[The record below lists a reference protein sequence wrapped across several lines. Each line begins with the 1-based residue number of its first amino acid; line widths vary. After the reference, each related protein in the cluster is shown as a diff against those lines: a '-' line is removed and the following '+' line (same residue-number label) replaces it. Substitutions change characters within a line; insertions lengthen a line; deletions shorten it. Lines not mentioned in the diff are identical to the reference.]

1 MNNPTVIL
9 NGDQVY
15 CDELIRENARL
26 TIQHEVDQQKMEA
39 LERQIEDQA
48 ANIASLEAH
57 SYAREDLEELADL
70 RRTVDKAIKDLHF
83 VMAGGDPCKVCAK
96 VCMMGEGNCQPV
108 WTGEKTED
116 REIEMDKRRL
126 QELEVKALPG
136 SQVLTGMPHTPGVK
150 DKVGEY
156 AAEIADLRGIIEA
169 KHQQCLY
176 ERSRLER
183 YISSIDDSLLR
194 QIFTYR
200 FVNGLPWRQV
210 AACIGG
216 GNTEDG
222 CRKAVK
228 RYLERN

>member
-1 MNNPTVIL
+1 MT
-9 NGDQVY
+9 
-15 CDELIRENARL
+15 
-26 TIQHEVDQQKMEA
+26 
-39 LERQIEDQA
+39 
-48 ANIASLEAH
+48 
-57 SYAREDLEELADL
+57 LEELSQL
-70 RRTVDKAIKDLHF
+70 YYL
-83 VMAGGDPCKVCAK
+83 
-96 VCMMGEGNCQPV
+96 N
-108 WTGEKTED
+108 
-116 REIEMDKRRL
+116 REIEMDRRRL
-126 QELEVKALPG
+126 RELEHKTVPA
-136 SQVLTGMPHTPGVK
+136 SLTGGKRTCAK
-150 DKVGEY
+150 RADTVGAQ

-222 CRKAVK
+222 CRKAVR
-228 RYLERN
+228 RYLEHN

>member
-1 MNNPTVIL
+1 MTLKELSQLYYL
-9 NGDQVY
+9 N
-15 CDELIRENARL
+15 
-26 TIQHEVDQQKMEA
+26 
-39 LERQIEDQA
+39 
-48 ANIASLEAH
+48 
-57 SYAREDLEELADL
+57 
-70 RRTVDKAIKDLHF
+70 
-83 VMAGGDPCKVCAK
+83 
-96 VCMMGEGNCQPV
+96 
-108 WTGEKTED
+108 

-126 QELEVKALPG
+126 QELEARALPG
-136 SQVLTGMPHTPGVK
+136 GQTLTGMPHSSGVT

-183 YISSIDDSLLR
+183 YISGIDDSLTR

-200 FVNGLPWRQV
+200 FVNGLPWEQV

-216 GNTEDG
+216 GNTGDG
-222 CRKAVK
+222 CRKAVR